1 MASSWRSD
9 DMGDL
14 ERARSTDMAGSERA
28 RSTELGG
35 PERAP
40 QAPQAPQASRPGRGG
55 AVDLQG
61 RVTAEAAGS
70 REALLV
76 RLESSDQGLSDGE
89 ARRRLAR
96 VGPNEP
102 AGRRR
107 WGAVGELLGF
117 FANPL
122 VLILIVA
129 RVVSADLGDAGHDVI
144 YGMNV
149 VLNVLHNFV

>member
-14 ERARSTDMAGSERA
+14 ERARSADIEGLERGSQ
-28 RSTELGG
+28 TH
-35 PERAP
+35 P
-40 QAPQAPQASRPGRGG
+40 ASRPGRGG
-55 AVDLQG
+55 TVNLQG
-61 RVTAEAAGS
+61 RMTAEAAGS
-70 REALLV
+70 REALLA
-76 RLESSDQGLSDGE
+76 RLESSEQGLSDGE

-129 RVVSADLGDAGHDVI
+129 SVVSAILRDAGHDVI